1 MAVFTLGALGRYM
14 SMVLAEQF
22 EHTKY
27 PKEPTLELGTI
38 PVPEYKVDLS
48 LARIGKGRN

>member
-1 MAVFTLGALGRYM
+1 M

-27 PKEPTLELGTI
+27 PKEPTLELGAI

-48 LARIGKGRN
+48 LARIGKGKELIMSFLQWLMY